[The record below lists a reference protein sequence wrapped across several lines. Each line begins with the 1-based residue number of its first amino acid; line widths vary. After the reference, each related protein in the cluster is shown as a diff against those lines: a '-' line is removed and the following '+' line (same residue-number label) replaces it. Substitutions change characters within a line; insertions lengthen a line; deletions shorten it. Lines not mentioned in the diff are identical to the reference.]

1 MLKFIARRTQ
11 NNIIKNTNV
20 LKRNGLKESIRK
32 DKRFFSHL
40 TLPLNN
46 SDTNN
51 SETAQQILKSFGG
64 AQVAPAQSIRGLTK
78 FYKNATH
85 THDDN
90 ENTWLI
96 QLDDKPVRTP
106 RKNII
111 KTPNEE
117 LAFAIAQEW
126 DNQKTKIEPSIMP
139 LTAIVCAYIDQYPE
153 CIEDVIVELKRYLI
167 TDTICF
173 RADESDQKELLLQ
186 QREIWDPII
195 DWMSDE
201 FNIQLGTTQTIM
213 KPQHSDNCL
222 DELDTILR
230 NLSNSE
236 LCALYSVTT
245 VCKSLSI
252 GMAVIKRFIT
262 VDEAVLAART
272 EEEYQIKLWG
282 MVEGGHDV
290 DRAHIRVQIASAS
303 TFLWLLN
310 GE

>member
-85 THDDN
+85 MHDDN

-126 DNQKTKIEPSIMP
+126 DNQKTSVYWGGIGDIGRAEREESR
-139 LTAIVCAYIDQYPE
+139 TGPE
-153 CIEDVIVELKRYLI
+153 
-167 TDTICF
+167 
-173 RADESDQKELLLQ
+173 
-186 QREIWDPII
+186 QRSPNTEQAFTEQPNH
-195 DWMSDE
+195 E
-201 FNIQLGTTQTIM
+201 Q
-213 KPQHSDNCL
+213 
-222 DELDTILR
+222 
-230 NLSNSE
+230 
-236 LCALYSVTT
+236 
-245 VCKSLSI
+245 
-252 GMAVIKRFIT
+252 
-262 VDEAVLAART
+262 RT
-272 EEEYQIKLWG
+272 EHEHEHEQ
-282 MVEGGHDV
+282 
-290 DRAHIRVQIASAS
+290 RTR
-303 TFLWLLN
+303 T
-310 GE
+310 